1 LTSQMESVD
10 CGLRPGVTL
19 YLGGA
24 QDCLDRVQLS
34 SGTTLAAAVA
44 PGDVYEEDARIPRP
58 GWRSLTTA
66 DRKALITE
74 SCPTSCG
81 NAISVMRIPAELL
94 DPFRT
99 LQSAAAKHRSKEQLL
114 PIIGG
119 EDCASGTAA
128 IISYLTNF
136 LQPTD
141 VGEPC
146 APQGGI
152 SARPPR
158 LQTLS
163 MDPGTHAL
171 LGLHIDSWY
180 WRDLAVNDRRHAP
193 NRVCINIGATDR
205 FFLFLNIP
213 IAQMYDLVKH
223 DKSKPAGGY
232 GPSAIARDFMRMFP
246 SYPAI
251 RLRIRPGEA
260 YIAPTENIAHDGS
273 TIGMDAMDITLT
285 VLGRFGLCAN

>member
-1 LTSQMESVD
+1 MESFD
-10 CGLRPGVTL
+10 DGLRPGVTL

-24 QDCLDRVQLS
+24 EDCPDRVQLS
-34 SGTTLAAAVA
+34 SGTTLAVAVA
-44 PGDVYEEDARIPRP
+44 PGDVYEEDARIPQP

-66 DRKALITE
+66 DQKALIAE
-74 SCPTSCG
+74 SCPKSSG
-81 NAISVMRIPAELL
+81 NAISVMRVPSELL
-94 DPFRT
+94 DPFRS
-99 LQSAAAKHRSKEQLL
+99 LQSAAAKYRSKEKLL
-114 PIIGG
+114 PIIRG
-119 EDCASGTAA
+119 EDCARGTGA
-128 IISYLTNF
+128 IISYLNES

-141 VGEPC
+141 VDEPC

-163 MDPGTHAL
+163 MDPGTRAL

-180 WRDLAVNDRRHAP
+180 RRELALDDRGHAP

-213 IAQMYDLVKH
+213 IAQMYDMIKH
-223 DKSKPAGGY
+223 SKSSPACGY
-232 GPSAIARDFMRMFP
+232 GPSAIARDFMRAFP
-246 SYPAI
+246 SYPAV

-285 VLGRFGLCAN
+285 VIGRFGLCVN